1 MISNYWKDNQKQQYA
16 SDYPYWKKQE
26 EAYKKELQEW
36 KDFYIDM
43 VNKKEEE
50 IKQLKDKCTR
60 LEELSADLT
69 CKLQEKDLEV
79 KSLLNKI
86 EIDSEYWKG
95 KVK

>member
-16 SDYPYWKKQE
+16 SDYPLWKKQE
-26 EAYKKELQEW
+26 EEHKKELENW
-36 KDFYIDM
+36 KEYYRYVI
-43 VNKKEEE
+43 KERDER
-50 IKQLKDKCTR
+50 IKQLEDKARR

-79 KSLLNKI
+79 KTLLNKI